1 MSKMEV
7 KMKVIS
13 TIGETPLVELNAKF
27 DTNARLFAK
36 LETKNPTFSVKD
48 RAAYFMIKDAIDSG
62 KLKKGMQI
70 IEPTSGN
77 TGIALSFLGSVLGF
91 GVNIVMPESASR
103 ERLSIMK
110 AFGAKVILTSAK
122 LGMKGS
128 IDKALEVLKSS
139 DNFFMP
145 DQFNNPSNPK
155 AHELTTGPEI
165 FNAFGAIDVFVSGVG
180 TGGTITGVSR
190 FLKKVKKEYISV
202 AVEPQ
207 NSPAISSYL
216 KNIDYI
222 AKPHSIEGIGAGFVP
237 KNLDLSVIDRV
248 ELVEDDEAREFAIAL
263 SQKEGILAGISS
275 GANFAVAYKLAKMKE
290 FKDKNIV
297 FIVCDSLTR
306 YLSTFTTRL

>member
-1 MSKMEV
+1 
-7 KMKVIS
+7 MKIIS
-13 TIGETPLVELNAKF
+13 TIGDTPLIELNTKF
-27 DTNARLFAK
+27 DTNAKLFAK

-48 RAAYFMIKDAIDSG
+48 RAAYFMIKDAIDSK

-77 TGIALSFLGSVLGF
+77 TGIALSFLGRLMGF

-103 ERLSIMK
+103 ERSSLMK

-122 LGMKGS
+122 LGIKGS
-128 IDKALEVLKSS
+128 IDKALEILKSY

-165 FNAFGAIDVFVSGVG
+165 FKALNGAIDVFVNGVG

-190 FLKKVKKEYISV
+190 FLKKVKKECISV
-202 AVEPQ
+202 AVEPK
-207 NSPAISSYL
+207 NSPSISSYL
-216 KNIDYI
+216 KNNNYI

-263 SQKEGILAGISS
+263 SQNEGILAGVSS
-275 GANFAVAYKLAKMKE
+275 GANFAVACRLAKMKE
-290 FKDKNIV
+290 FKGKNIV
-297 FIVCDSLTR
+297 FVVCDSLTR
-306 YLSTFTTRL
+306 YLSTFATRL

>member
-1 MSKMEV
+1 
-7 KMKVIS
+7 MKVIS
-13 TIGETPLVELNAKF
+13 TIGETPLVELNIKF

-62 KLKKGMQI
+62 KLKKGMQV

-77 TGIALSFLGSVLGF
+77 TGIALSFLGSVLDF

-103 ERLSIMK
+103 ERLSLMR

-128 IDKALEVLKSS
+128 IDKALEILKSS

-165 FNAFGAIDVFVSGVG
+165 FNALNGAIDVFVSGVG
-180 TGGTITGVSR
+180 TGGTITGILR
-190 FLKKVKKEYISV
+190 FLKNVKKNCISV
-202 AVEPQ
+202 AVEPK
-207 NSPAISSYL
+207 NSPSISSYL
-216 KNIDYI
+216 ENIDNI
-222 AKPHSIEGIGAGFVP
+222 VKPHSIEGIGAGFVP

-275 GANFAVAYKLAKMKE
+275 GANFAVAHRLAKMKE

>member
-1 MSKMEV
+1 
-7 KMKVIS
+7 MKIID
-13 TIGETPLVELNAKF
+13 TLGKTPLVELNIKF

-36 LETKNPTFSVKD
+36 IETRNPTFSVKD

-62 KLKKGMQI
+62 KLKKSMQI

-91 GVNIVMPESASR
+91 DVNIVMPESMSK
-103 ERLSIMK
+103 ERIALMEL
-110 AFGAKVILTSAK
+110 FGAKVILTSAK

-128 IDKALEVLKSS
+128 IDNANELLKSS
-139 DNFFMP
+139 DKFFMP

-155 AHELTTGPEI
+155 AHEQTTGPEI
-165 FNAFGAIDVFVSGVG
+165 FNALDSNIDVFVSGVG

-190 FLKKVKKEYISV
+190 FLKKVKKNCISV

-216 KNIDYI
+216 KNINYTP
-222 AKPHSIEGIGAGFVP
+222 KPHSIQGIGAGFIP
-237 KNLDLSVIDRV
+237 GNLDLNLIDRV
-248 ELVEDDEAREFAIAL
+248 ELVEDEEAIEHSKYL

-275 GANFAVAYKLAKMKE
+275 GANFAVAHRLAKMKE

-297 FIVCDSLTR
+297 FVVCDSLTR
-306 YLSTFTTRL
+306 YLSTFTTRP